1 VVWLRLC
8 FVCVLIRLIMTD
20 CVLCGDVVDGYG
32 NNPYPLADGGKCC
45 DSCNIDVVVT
55 RIGNMIDARE
65 KN

>member
-1 VVWLRLC
+1 
-8 FVCVLIRLIMTD
+8 MTD

-55 RIGNMIDARE
+55 RMMLQHESMIDARE